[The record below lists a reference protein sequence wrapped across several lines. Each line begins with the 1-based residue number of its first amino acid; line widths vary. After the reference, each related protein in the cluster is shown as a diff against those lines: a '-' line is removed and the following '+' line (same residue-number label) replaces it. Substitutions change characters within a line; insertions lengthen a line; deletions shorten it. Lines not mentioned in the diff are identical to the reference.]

1 MSPVPML
8 EIAGAT
14 RDYAVRAGGKPATL
28 PALRGIDLAVE
39 PGEVMAIVGESGC
52 GKTTLSRLCLGIEPP
67 TAGRVNLAGQPIGS
81 YARTVRARLV
91 QPIFQDPYSSLNPRQ
106 TLGSIIAAPLA
117 VRGEGT
123 RATRR
128 AQALDLMRAVGLPE
142 HLVNA
147 YPSQIS
153 GGQRQ
158 RAAIAR
164 ALIGEP
170 RLLVCDEPTS
180 ALDVSVQSQ
189 IINLIGRVRRQR
201 DLTVLLISH
210 NLAVVH
216 HLADRVAVMY
226 LGIIVESGPT
236 EALYA
241 RPRHPYTRVL
251 LDAILSPTP
260 GARPRRIDI
269 GAEAPNPIE
278 PPSGCPFHPRC
289 AQASDL
295 CRTAMPAETQAN
307 PGFFRCHHPL
317 I

>member
-1 MSPVPML
+1 MPPIL
-8 EIAGAT
+8 EITGAT
-14 RDYAVRAGGKPATL
+14 RDYAVHSGGQAATL
-28 PALRGIDLAVE
+28 RALRGIDLAVE

-52 GKTTLSRLCLGIEPP
+52 GKTTLSRLCLGIESPSSG
-67 TAGRVNLAGQPIGS
+67 TVSLGGQPIAG
-81 YARTVRARLV
+81 YHRTERARLV
-91 QPIFQDPYSSLNPRQ
+91 QPVFQDPYSSLNPRQ
-106 TLGSIIAAPLA
+106 SLGGIIAAPLT

-128 AQALDLMRAVGLPE
+128 AQAEAMMAAVGLPP
-142 HLVNA
+142 HLINA

-158 RAAIAR
+158 RVAIAR

-170 RLLVCDEPTS
+170 KLLICDEPTS

-189 IINLIGRVRRQR
+189 IINLLGRLRRQF
-201 DLTVLLISH
+201 DLTILLISH

-241 RPRHPYTRVL
+241 RPRHPYTRAL
-251 LDAILSPTP
+251 LDAILPPTP
-260 GARPRRIDI
+260 GARPRPIEI
-269 GAEAPNPIE
+269 GAEAPNPIA
-278 PPSGCPFHPRC
+278 PPSGCPFRTRC
-289 AQASDL
+289 PHATEICAE
-295 CRTAMPAETQAN
+295 TMPAVTEA
-307 PGFFRCHHPL
+307 GAGYYRCHHPL
-317 I
+317 G